1 MTHSLLKIHR
11 THGDQVIKMLQLTFK
26 FVTLKCIKN
35 ELLKQ
40 NVPVLSLMIFY
51 ENRNK
56 FMYKLIGAVIYTIV
70 DEYKFHDYLGLIQDN
85 IKKNFNGDTRKKYI
99 RDPVKKETVH
109 FFMLAI

>member
-70 DEYKFHDYLGLIQDN
+70 DEYKFHDYLGLIQENLSKHDN
-85 IKKNFNGDTRKKYI
+85 KSKKTKFIDFILFSRT
-99 RDPVKKETVH
+99 T
-109 FFMLAI
+109 